1 MWWLGFLVLVI
12 ANDAELEELD
22 KRTKM
27 LGCVEITRL
36 KMAEDEAE
44 IDQILA
50 TTIFDQSK
58 VIDKIA
64 AEMLLNCYHNIDLS
78 VATDVMK
85 SSDFTLTDELR
96 AIVTFEKTTFTTNG
110 ELEMTNEEV
119 DLITT
124 IEKEFERAESRQTQ
138 NEARRSQD
146 EEGVKY
152 DSFSNFES
160 FKLGF
165 WFLPVVFGLFFGLIL
180 LGARSL
186 LKKQEKTKKK
196 SKAKKTN

>member
-12 ANDAELEELD
+12 ASDPELEELD

-64 AEMLLNCYHNIDLS
+64 AEMLLSCYNNIDLS
-78 VATDVMK
+78 VATDVMRT
-85 SSDFTLTDELR
+85 SDFTLTDELR

-110 ELEMTNEEV
+110 ELEMTNEEI
-119 DLITT
+119 DLIST
-124 IEKEFERAESRQTQ
+124 IGKEFEKAESQQTQ
-138 NEARRSQD
+138 NEARNSQD
-146 EEGVKY
+146 EEGKY
-152 DSFSNFES
+152 KSFSNFES

-180 LGARSL
+180 LCARSL